1 MYQIFILATTDNL
14 LKNNQMK
21 SHQDLTVYQE
31 SIDLVVIT
39 YQITKN
45 FPPEE
50 KFGITSQIRRS
61 AVSIPSNIAE
71 GAARQSKKDFSRFL
85 YISLGSLAEL
95 ETQLE
100 ISVRLE
106 YLKKDN
112 LLNEELIYIRRM
124 LLKLIKNLKE

>member
-1 MYQIFILATTDNL
+1 
-14 LKNNQMK
+14 MK
-21 SHQDLTVYQE
+21 SHQDLTVYQK
-31 SIDLVVIT
+31 SMDLVVDI
-39 YQITKN
+39 YRRTKN
-45 FPPEE
+45 FPAEE

-106 YLKKDN
+106 FLKESTE
-112 LLNEELIYIRRM
+112 LQEELIYIRRM
-124 LLKLIKNLKE
+124 LLKLIKSLKE

>member
-1 MYQIFILATTDNL
+1 
-14 LKNNQMK
+14 MK
-21 SHQDLTVYQE
+21 SHQDLTVYQK

-39 YQITKN
+39 YQITKS

-112 LLNEELIYIRRM
+112 LLNEEIIYIRRM

>member
-1 MYQIFILATTDNL
+1 
-14 LKNNQMK
+14 MK
-21 SHQDLTVYQE
+21 SHQDLTVYQK
-31 SIDLVVIT
+31 SMDLVVDI
-39 YQITKN
+39 YRRTKN
-45 FPPEE
+45 FPAEE

-106 YLKKDN
+106 FLKVSTE
-112 LLNEELIYIRRM
+112 LQEELIYIRRM
-124 LLKLIKNLKE
+124 LLKLIKSLKE

>member
-1 MYQIFILATTDNL
+1 
-14 LKNNQMK
+14 MK
-21 SHQDLTVYQE
+21 SHQDLTVYQK
-31 SIDLVVIT
+31 SMDLVVNI
-39 YQITKN
+39 YRITKN
-45 FPPEE
+45 FPSEE

-100 ISVRLE
+100 ISARLE
-106 YLKKDN
+106 FLPEIKN
-112 LLNEELIYIRRM
+112 IQEELIYIRRM
-124 LLKLIKNLKE
+124 LLKLIKSIKE